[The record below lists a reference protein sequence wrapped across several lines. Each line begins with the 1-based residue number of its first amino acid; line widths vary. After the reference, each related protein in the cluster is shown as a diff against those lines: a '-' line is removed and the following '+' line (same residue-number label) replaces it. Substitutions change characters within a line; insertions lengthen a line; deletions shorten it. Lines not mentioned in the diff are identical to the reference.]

1 MSTSSDL
8 SVSQTTAPAVTNV
21 WVLRAAAAAA
31 RQKQEEASAAQA
43 AVTSTITP
51 TATPV
56 ANAKPTVDKVV
67 AASVAAPVSTP
78 VSTSVATPV
87 STSVAAPVSTSV
99 AATVSTSVAATVST
113 SVDAS
118 VGDTDTAVKLNAAT
132 DVDIRSIGDLLKY
145 MRSRQFPSKE
155 AAVNELK
162 QALDG
167 YNISFRDSSDDPRV
181 LLSSNRNQSLFNLP
195 IHHQCNGLILDTD
208 NWKILATSNPMFN
221 PKPNFKFV
229 GKNFSKY
236 TIYPVLDGTVINLY
250 YYKDEWRMGSCHAYD
265 IGSYYWMGTKSYHDL
280 FNEVLAKTTLTYDDL
295 DKTKCYIMGFRHF
308 NVHPFKTDSEK
319 IWFIDSYE
327 MSNDTPKRC
336 FEDVVAVIEAK
347 GIQVQRP
354 VTIGFAE
361 LTRVCKEAY
370 VDNQKSA
377 AKITY
382 GFILRGRFSECGENS
397 HILYESTLLK
407 KIRKLMYNMPKPCDK
422 IGQIAIDNVN
432 RMNFMALR
440 AYLDYN
446 SRATFIKL
454 FPQFAPLFIEY
465 KSFIERLANRIL
477 QCYRNK
483 FTQKN
488 VMTPKVEPKKEHA
501 IIDRLAQTFVSQMKG
516 KERLDPYDNVTRE
529 VIIDNITNVNYIA
542 LYSCL
547 LKCNLK

>member
-8 SVSQTTAPAVTNV
+8 SVSTTPAVTNV

-31 RQKQEEASAAQA
+31 RQKQEEATAATQPA
-43 AVTSTITP
+43 TQLASQPAT
-51 TATPV
+51 TPV
-56 ANAKPTVDKVV
+56 EAKTIADKKTPAV
-67 AASVAAPVSTP
+67 AAEP
-78 VSTSVATPV
+78 
-87 STSVAAPVSTSV
+87 
-99 AATVSTSVAATVST
+99 
-113 SVDAS
+113 
-118 VGDTDTAVKLNAAT
+118 DTDTAAKLNAAT

-155 AAVNELK
+155 AAINELK

-167 YNISFRDSSDDPRV
+167 YNISFRDSPDDPRV

-195 IHHQCNGLILDTD
+195 IHHQCNGLIVDTD

-236 TIYPVLDGTVINLY
+236 TIYPVIDGTVINLY
-250 YYKDEWRMGSCHAYD
+250 YYKEEWRMGSCHAYD
-265 IGSYYWMGTKSYHDL
+265 IGSYYWMGTKSYQTL
-280 FNEVLAKTTLTYDDL
+280 FNEVLAKTTLKYDEL

-308 NVHPFKTDSEK
+308 NVHPFKSDPEK
-319 IWFIDSYE
+319 IWFIDSYD

-336 FEDVVAVIEAK
+336 FDDVAPFIEAK
-347 GIQVQRP
+347 GILVQRP
-354 VTIGFAE
+354 VTVGFAE
-361 LTRVCKEAY
+361 MTRVCKEAY

-422 IGQIAIDNVN
+422 IGQISIDNVN

-454 FPQFAPLFIEY
+454 FPQFAPLFVEY

-516 KERLDPYDNVTRE
+516 KERLDPYDNVTRD